1 MLCPVCNV
9 YLLKSIRENVEIDC
23 CPRCGGIWLD
33 HGELFTMLNSLL
45 KKERNARSLQ
55 KTKAVN
61 LK

>member
-33 HGELFTMLNSLL
+33 HGELFTMLNSLMR
-45 KKERNARSLQ
+45 KERNARSLQ
-55 KTKAVN
+55 KAKAVN

>member
-9 YLLKSIRENVEIDC
+9 YLLKSTRENVEIDC

-45 KKERNARSLQ
+45 KQQRNQ
-55 KTKAVN
+55 KGYRKQKV
-61 LK
+61 KIS